1 MLIFMLE
8 AVLFL
13 SQAAQPAGSA
23 DYDPGLKLSGLLA
36 DSLVANTQGRY
47 GLMCMDLDHR
57 TSYVKSE
64 GSFFECGSLP
74 LLPVACAVCYR
85 ALPVGFM
92 LGFAPDSLIVAAWE
106 GDEDAAL
113 TLASNLGRERIN
125 RWLETCSI
133 LATSPSDSSGA
144 VMPYLSTPWD
154 CLMMLA
160 WMDLMLPLSGVE
172 GLAAVTVDPELLESL
187 PRGSGTLGLVFWDGA
202 GFRAVFSTHLE
213 DGRSLGIAM
222 LADSMESEELAQM
235 RFGMLLGRLLE
246 GDPSLAE

>member
-1 MLIFMLE
+1 MVILMLK
-8 AVLFL
+8 AVLLL
-13 SQAAQPAGSA
+13 SQASQAAGPA
-23 DYDPGLKLSGLLA
+23 DYDPGLKLSSLLA

-57 TSYVKSE
+57 TSFVKSE

-106 GDEDAAL
+106 GDEDATLAL
-113 TLASNLGRERIN
+113 TSNIGRERIN
-125 RWLETCSI
+125 LWLETCSI
-133 LATSPSDSSGA
+133 LATHASDSSDA
-144 VMPYLSTPWD
+144 IMPFVSTPWD

-160 WMDLMLPLSGVE
+160 WMDRMLPLSGVE
-172 GLAAVTVDPELLESL
+172 GLGAVAVDPGLLESL
-187 PRGSGTLGLVFWDGA
+187 PPGSGTLGLVSWNGA

-213 DGRSLGIAM
+213 DGRNLGIAM
-222 LADSMESEELAQM
+222 LADSMESEELAHR